1 MTEIEG
7 AAATKGFR
15 VGRAALAPQDRGVP
29 AAAILDLA
37 RTLGRQP
44 EFEGLGGELL
54 LVAGTAISASGP
66 VRRVLVG
73 QIVDVV
79 ARVAE
84 HRTILVFEDLQ
95 WADELTLEILS
106 DLARR
111 SREVPLLLLGAF
123 RSDEMTRGSALRE
136 WRARLVTQRI
146 AEDVRLARL
155 DRDETAL
162 MTTLILDTGLP
173 APRDV
178 AEAIYARTD
187 GVPLHVEELLG
198 ALDGEAMDGGAIHA
212 RRARIPRGRDPAAR
226 RPAVVGCAGGGPRRV
241 RHRSPVRAVGPCRDH
256 GRAGRRARRADP
268 GAGRPRCPG
277 RTRLRG
283 LYDFRHQL
291 LRDALYRTVPARDR
305 RRFHARAAEFGAR
318 LEGASE
324 IHASVHYEQAGMH
337 DEAFRAALGG
347 ARAAV
352 RLSSH
357 REAFEL
363 YRRAAENMP
372 PDLAAWERSTI
383 LLEYATAATW
393 FDRNN
398 LVADLASRAREEAL
412 AVGDAL
418 TAAEALLLAT
428 AALRREGLPIPDRRD
443 AARRVLVELER
454 LPSSDRRDLQRINAL
469 EELVRA
475 EIDALRLGDAR
486 GYLLEARA
494 IAVGAQWDGERLWL
508 DDLTARIDVIEGR
521 VDEGVATIRAVAESA
536 RAGGEEEGAVWAY
549 RDATLMAIRGLAF
562 AEAGRFLEQ
571 GLDYAEAREHS
582 HCGHIMASATALVA
596 WAEGRWSEAV
606 ERGQHALVDEGSAR
620 ARSIAQCA
628 LGFTAM
634 GRGERRTATAH
645 LEPAAELARR
655 AGWLEVYLPA
665 VWGMAEAALADGDA
679 PAAIRQCEEALTF
692 GRNAGE
698 WALLGPFAVTGVR
711 SYQVAGR
718 PDAAARWL
726 DQVIRAVGPVRHVVE
741 PAIDHATGLVRL
753 ADGSVVL
760 ARKSFEAAI
769 RGWDARGRRWE
780 GLWARLDLASA
791 LLRSNRYAAGM
802 DLRATRAHRGGADGQ
817 RPSRDPR
824 GPAGPIGPRSRRG
837 RRSLAPAHDAR
848 VRGGPLHR
856 RRDDQRGDRRDPR
869 DLPQDG
875 RLARRAHPGQARRH
889 ASRRDR
895 NVGHGHHAGDASRH
909 RTDHRPCDGRPAPA
923 LTRLAPGRATRARA
937 VPRRRPVSDGSG
949 TLGR

>member
-1 MTEIEG
+1 
-7 AAATKGFR
+7 
-15 VGRAALAPQDRGVP
+15 
-29 AAAILDLA
+29 
-37 RTLGRQP
+37 
-44 EFEGLGGELL
+44 
-54 LVAGTAISASGP
+54 
-66 VRRVLVG
+66 
-73 QIVDVV
+73 
-79 ARVAE
+79 
-84 HRTILVFEDLQ
+84 
-95 WADELTLEILS
+95 
-106 DLARR
+106 
-111 SREVPLLLLGAF
+111 
-123 RSDEMTRGSALRE
+123 
-136 WRARLVTQRI
+136 
-146 AEDVRLARL
+146 
-155 DRDETAL
+155 
-162 MTTLILDTGLP
+162 
-173 APRDV
+173 
-178 AEAIYARTD
+178 
-187 GVPLHVEELLG
+187 
-198 ALDGEAMDGGAIHA
+198 
-212 RRARIPRGRDPAAR
+212 
-226 RPAVVGCAGGGPRRV
+226 
-241 RHRSPVRAVGPCRDH
+241 
-256 GRAGRRARRADP
+256 
-268 GAGRPRCPG
+268 
-277 RTRLRG
+277 
-283 LYDFRHQL
+283 
-291 LRDALYRTVPARDR
+291 
-305 RRFHARAAEFGAR
+305 
-318 LEGASE
+318 
-324 IHASVHYEQAGMH
+324 
-337 DEAFRAALGG
+337 
-347 ARAAV
+347 
-352 RLSSH
+352 
-357 REAFEL
+357 
-363 YRRAAENMP
+363 MP
-372 PDLAAWERSTI
+372 P
-383 LLEYATAATW
+383 
-393 FDRNN
+393 
-398 LVADLASRAREEAL
+398 VAS
-412 AVGDAL
+412 
-418 TAAEALLLAT
+418 
-428 AALRREGLPIPDRRD
+428 
-443 AARRVLVELER
+443 LVELER

-521 VDEGVATIRAVAESA
+521 VDEGVAAIRAVAESA

-655 AGWLEVYLPA
+655 AGWLEVSLPA

-692 GRNAGE
+692 GRDAGE

-760 ARKSFEAAI
+760 ARESFEAAI

-802 DLRATRAHRGGADGQ
+802 DLVRHVRIEAERMGSVPLVTRADQLARSARGRGGDVDRWHPLTTREFEVGRCIADGMTNAAIAETLGISPKTAASHVEHILAKLGATRRAEIATWVTGITLAT
-817 RPSRDPR
+817 
-824 GPAGPIGPRSRRG
+824 PAAT
-837 RRSLAPAHDAR
+837 APT
-848 VRGGPLHR
+848 V
-856 RRDDQRGDRRDPR
+856 
-869 DLPQDG
+869 
-875 RLARRAHPGQARRH
+875 
-889 ASRRDR
+889 AS
-895 NVGHGHHAGDASRH
+895 
-909 RTDHRPCDGRPAPA
+909 CDGWGAPA
-923 LTRLAPGRATRARA
+923 LTARTLRAERRGLGQCLVGGRSPMALVRSRDDGSRPANHRRQDLDRARGD
-937 VPRRRPVSDGSG
+937 PG
-949 TLGR
+949 